1 MCTSKLACCATWALN
16 CSVLNVNDLFG
27 TMLMAKG
34 PRKLKRAKIWVLN
47 VFPVL
52 SGQLV
57 RHLEK
62 VRNQWKRQ
70 ASRCNITVCWEHIL
84 NAHWCWPHE
93 FWWLEQ
99 QLCINN
105 MLPSTAHRKPICLL
119 NGQSCPQIDASW
131 GDSREW
137 SPLQDLLYSQ
147 PSSCPLASGQ
157 QSDGWRDGGAVG
169 RGRRWAWISGK
180 LKDVKMEG
188 KIRWRID
195 RKQEK

>member
-1 MCTSKLACCATWALN
+1 M
-16 CSVLNVNDLFG
+16 
-27 TMLMAKG
+27 
-34 PRKLKRAKIWVLN
+34 
-47 VFPVL
+47 
-52 SGQLV
+52 
-57 RHLEK
+57 
-62 VRNQWKRQ
+62 
-70 ASRCNITVCWEHIL
+70 
-84 NAHWCWPHE
+84 WPYE

-119 NGQSCPQIDASW
+119 NGQSCPQINASW

-157 QSDGWRDGGAVG
+157 QSDGWRDEEAVG
-169 RGRRWAWISGK
+169 QGRRWAWISGR

-188 KIRWRID
+188 KIRGQID
-195 RKQEK
+195 RKQEKYKKWGWCVRVKERRKAVITELFILDAEITFDPMRPQVRKKQAESLSKHMDSIYLLRMSPVHRCR